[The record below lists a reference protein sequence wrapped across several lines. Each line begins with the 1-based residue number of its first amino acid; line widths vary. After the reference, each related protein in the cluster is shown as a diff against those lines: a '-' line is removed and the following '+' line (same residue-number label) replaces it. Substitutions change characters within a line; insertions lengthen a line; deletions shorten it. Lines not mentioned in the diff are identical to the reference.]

1 MPVHE
6 RSFGRVGVVF
16 AACALVT
23 VTACRAP
30 QDRGATVSDVTFT
43 TTATIEDIMRSI
55 IDPAADAVWDA
66 VVTTVTPNGTE
77 SIAPES
83 SEDWAQLRRHAITL
97 VEVTNLLMVEGRQ
110 VAAPGSRSDMPGVD
124 LEPEAIAALLAED
137 RDRWVRLVTELH
149 RTGVTV
155 LGAVE
160 RQDVDA
166 LLVAGDRLDLACEN
180 CHARYWYPGF
190 AGRPDATP

>member
-1 MPVHE
+1 MPVRE
-6 RSFGRVGVVF
+6 RSFGRVCAVF
-16 AACALVT
+16 AAFSVVT

-30 QDRGATVSDVTFT
+30 QDRGATASDLTFT

-97 VEVTNLLMVEGRQ
+97 VEATNLLLVEGRQ

-124 LEPEAIAALLAED
+124 LEPEEIAALIAED

-149 RTGVTV
+149 RTGVTI
-155 LGAVE
+155 LDAVE